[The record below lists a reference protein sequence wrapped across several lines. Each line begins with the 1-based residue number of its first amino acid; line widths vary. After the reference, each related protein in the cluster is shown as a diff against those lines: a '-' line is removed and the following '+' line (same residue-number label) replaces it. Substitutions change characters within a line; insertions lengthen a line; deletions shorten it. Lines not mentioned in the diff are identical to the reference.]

1 MPGGSSVGFT
11 SEGSPAVEDV
21 AGELLA
27 EVVQDEALHVEIQRL
42 VDSGREHRC
51 GGGVWVVLII
61 FVLSFLVFWR

>member
-1 MPGGSSVGFT
+1 MSGGTGVGLAPD
-11 SEGSPAVEDV
+11 GSPAVEDV

-27 EVVQDEALHVEIQRL
+27 KVVKDEALQVQIQRL

-61 FVLSFLVFWR
+61 FDLSIFKTSL